1 MDVRHCLGL
10 VKVSWNSR
18 QKGVLATSYLHVL
31 HVIQNVLLVLFG
43 SCSREFLSQSLLPQ
57 LANLASVFALRR
69 RTSVKSLIIVFDE
82 ERFAVAVS
90 RVLALNRSE
99 SHDGGGVKR
108 MDVSSP
114 GLTVLLAVVERY
126 T

>member
-1 MDVRHCLGL
+1 
-10 VKVSWNSR
+10 
-18 QKGVLATSYLHVL
+18 
-31 HVIQNVLLVLFG
+31 
-43 SCSREFLSQSLLPQ
+43 
-57 LANLASVFALRR
+57 
-69 RTSVKSLIIVFDE
+69 LIIVFDE